1 MANKFMDENSASLD
15 IKEMQIKMTLTFY
28 LTLVIKVIIKKKKHQ
43 LQMRMQA
50 KKEPLYAFGDNQYG
64 ISTAVH
70 QKTKWKHFMALL

>member
-1 MANKFMDENSASLD
+1 
-15 IKEMQIKMTLTFY
+15 
-28 LTLVIKVIIKKKKHQ
+28 
-43 LQMRMQA
+43 MRMQA